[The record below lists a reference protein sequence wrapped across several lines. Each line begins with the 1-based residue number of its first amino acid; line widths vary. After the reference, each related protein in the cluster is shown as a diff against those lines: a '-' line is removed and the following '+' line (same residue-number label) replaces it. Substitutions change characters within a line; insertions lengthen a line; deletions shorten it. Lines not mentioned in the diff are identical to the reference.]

1 MILLSTDNSCL
12 DLTPALPL
20 LLSSHHILVLHP
32 VLRHQLGVLPLED
45 SVEVRII
52 DDNSVDKSFRLL
64 QSEINRGIVS
74 VELLPLDELELSPS
88 TDSSAKPWRDPSGVC
103 PTLFNTTGEQSAF
116 PLDTLGLHQVDY
128 HVPICSGTI
137 IPSALVVGE
146 QASKGGHRY
155 SILRMNGEDRILSK
169 TNDTPAVP
177 FPVIS
182 LQQLPSLLVLSDRQ
196 AIKQNGG
203 ALGLSASHEDH
214 ASEYSHYFQ
223 RRKEYLSLN
232 CLPAGAECLKYSVA
246 ESLIV
251 AKDVHA
257 SSTSCIR
264 PYRRLLVG
272 EEGTGKTHHSLV
284 IAALVR
290 LCFGI
295 SSSYLDCSQLQSA
308 PENQMRDILNELG
321 VLFDEAAT
329 KTTPTL
335 IIMDNIQALVPNVD
349 KSNDDEND
357 AMHHQQTNPIL
368 SAQVKL
374 ISDHIRYL
382 LDQSPN
388 VCVLATCTNATGI
401 APSLR
406 TLRYFSSMI
415 AVPTF
420 EANQRTK
427 LFQSMLSRLNG
438 KSSSDFG
445 DAGTFSSFGKRT
457 EGYAPS
463 DLLALAGRVAH
474 ALHINALGRL
484 DLGQTTGSD
493 DLLINIV
500 QNATEEY
507 TPPSQR
513 GLLVGNTDG
522 SVKWEDIGGLFRAK
536 VSLTDVILRPVRY
549 RAIYQNAPITL
560 PRGILLYGPSG
571 CGKSVMVPALAKE
584 CNFNLV
590 RCNGPELLDKY
601 IGASEAKVRQLFAR
615 AYAAAPCILFLDDF
629 DALAPRRGSD
639 HTGVTDRVVNQL
651 LTFLDGVESADD
663 RKGMVYIIGASSRPG
678 TLISTSFIEVLRC

>member
-1 MILLSTDNSCL
+1 M
-12 DLTPALPL
+12 
-20 LLSSHHILVLHP
+20 
-32 VLRHQLGVLPLED
+32 GVLPLED
-45 SVEVRII
+45 SVEVRIV
-52 DDNSVDKSFRLL
+52 DDNSVDKSFHLL
-64 QSEINRGIVS
+64 QKEINRGIVS
-74 VELLPLDELELSPS
+74 VELLPLDELELSSS
-88 TDSSAKPWRDPSGVC
+88 TDSSAKPWRVPSEVC
-103 PTLFNTTGEQSAF
+103 PTLLNTTEEQSAF
-116 PLDTLGLHQVDY
+116 QFDTLGLHQVDD
-128 HVPICSGTI
+128 HVPISPGTI

-146 QASKGGHRY
+146 QASKGGRRY
-155 SILRMNGEDRILSK
+155 YILRITGEDRILSK

-182 LQQLPSLLVLSDRQ
+182 LQQLPSLLALSDRQ
-196 AIKQNGG
+196 TIKQNGG
-203 ALGLSASHEDH
+203 ALDLSASHEDH
-214 ASEYSHYFQ
+214 ASECSHYFQ
-223 RRKEYLSLN
+223 RRKENLSLN
-232 CLPAGAECLKYSVA
+232 CLPAGADCLKYSVA
-246 ESLIV
+246 ESFIV
-251 AKDVHA
+251 AKDVHV

-264 PYRRLLVG
+264 PYRTLLVG

-308 PENQMRDILNELG
+308 PENQMHDILNELG
-321 VLFDEAAT
+321 ILFDEATT

-349 KSNDDEND
+349 ASNDDEND

-427 LFQSMLSRLNG
+427 LFQSMLWRLNG
-438 KSSSDFG
+438 KSSSNFG
-445 DAGTFSSFGKRT
+445 AGTFSSFGKRT

-474 ALHINALGRL
+474 TLHINALGRR
-484 DLGQTTGSD
+484 DLGQTTASV
-493 DLLINIV
+493 DLLINII
-500 QNATEEY
+500 QKATEEY
-507 TPPSQR
+507 TPASQR

-522 SVKWEDIGGLFRAK
+522 LVKWEDIGGLFQAK
-536 VSLTDVILRPVRY
+536 ASLTDVILRPVRY

-678 TLISTSFIEVLRC
+678 TLSFTSFIEVFRCGIARSTTCPHS